1 MSHRKLSLEQVMPEP
16 AAAGE
21 GLVPMGA
28 IPSSPSLAPADPIQ
42 FLELFAFYRTLTA
55 RISEDIEL

>member
-1 MSHRKLSLEQVMPEP
+1 MPEP

-28 IPSSPSLAPADPIQ
+28 IPRSPSLAPADPIQ